1 MIFTVSYIALW
12 LLVLLLAIRLHRIS
26 KGDGLAAPAG
36 AAAEGTD
43 DKRLDLSRFL
53 RQPVKTQLPLNGE
66 LCHGVVTTNVHA

>member
-53 RQPVKTQLPLNGE
+53 
-66 LCHGVVTTNVHA
+66 